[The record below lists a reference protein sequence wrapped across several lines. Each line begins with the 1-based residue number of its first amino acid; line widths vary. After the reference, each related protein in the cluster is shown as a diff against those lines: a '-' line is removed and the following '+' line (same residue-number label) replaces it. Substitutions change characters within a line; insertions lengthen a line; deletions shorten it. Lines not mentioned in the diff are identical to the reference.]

1 MDNTSG
7 DFPCNKMDTRKQLP
21 LTPSQQGFLFHSL
34 KDKKRSNYH
43 EHFTCIFSQH
53 VDSAH
58 FKWALETLF
67 RKHECFRTDY
77 NWEIDERPCQVVK
90 TDVLPDIYVLDCE
103 QEEIRFLLA
112 NDDIIIPV
120 PQDDGIDAIIPQL
133 LQADL
138 KYPFSLKTIPVRAYL
153 IQSTKESA
161 FILSYH
167 HIVMDGWSLSL
178 FIKQLLQLY
187 GAAVVSGV
195 RDDSAIIPSSL
206 KPLVDTLSARRHTF
220 QHDYWAAYLREG
232 TPTCIVPLSQ
242 YHTDTEAENNSYVN
256 QTNHV
261 EINLSPDVCQ
271 KIQTLCSDYRITPA
285 VIFYVAWGIL
295 LQRWCYA
302 DDVLFGATI
311 SGRNIPID
319 GIEETLGLFINTLP
333 LRLRDDGATLLQH
346 LQRMHQTLI
355 AHYSNEHDAL
365 ASIQRLV
372 HKEGHAGDLFN
383 TLVVLENYPVDMTL
397 LSCASPVAI
406 RHLSVHEQTH
416 YPLTLT
422 ITQQKGF
429 RFSIAYALNYLTNNM
444 AQALLMH
451 LSYLLEQLVDNPQRP
466 IAALVNLSPC
476 QQAQVLQP
484 YLERMACRDWDSQ
497 SNVIEQFHQVAATSP
512 AQVAVVDEL
521 CALTY
526 SELAAQAEQLAAYLV
541 QQGVMVGD
549 TVGIISERR
558 VNTVVA
564 IIAIMLIGA
573 AYVPISP
580 DYPVGRMQ
588 EIIDDSGLALL
599 LVHGKPLDAL
609 NVAQSDLCA
618 FPVAPSVVFPVITPD
633 SRAYVI
639 YSSGSTGKPKGI
651 AVAHR
656 GLLRLIQGDSP
667 LKVESGETTLLTCPF
682 EFDVSVFE
690 MWSTLLNH
698 GKLVLLSKQALL
710 DINHIRRTIAD
721 EQVARAWFTS
731 SLFNSYVAEG
741 ADFFGML
748 QHITVG
754 GEAVSAWHVNDVM
767 QKYPHLVVTN
777 GYGPTENTIFTT
789 AYRFN
794 GLQPARVPIGYAV
807 PGTSLYITD
816 LHGHL
821 LPIGATGELVA
832 GGVGVAIGY
841 QNNPALSATVF
852 VPDPFIPGGMMYK
865 TGDYARLLDDG
876 CVDCFGRK
884 DGQIKINGQ
893 RIETGEIEQR
903 LLECSGIIEAV
914 VVPYRVRETLHI
926 AAVVCVN
933 DSYDEVE
940 VRGQLADRLPPF
952 AIPESLVVVT
962 EIAKSH
968 SGKADLAQLRYLLP
982 ATQCNAVST
991 TISEVHSDM
1000 EHALHAIWQ
1009 RVLDRQDIDSNAS
1022 FFALG
1027 GTSLDTIRVKG
1038 DIKRQL
1044 GLEIDITDLFKYPTL
1059 TALAHFL
1066 DTAVSPEDAI
1076 PTRAVVY
1083 SDMPVAIVGMAGR
1096 FPGAANIA
1104 ALWTLVVGGE
1114 SGLTLFSDEE
1124 LRAHGV
1130 TPDTLKQANYIKT
1143 KGIVDDHEWFD
1154 ADFFGY
1160 TPNEAECMDPQI
1172 RLLHQCCWQTL
1183 EHAGCDPATFTG
1195 AIGIYAGLLT
1205 SPHWL
1210 NAVMQDT
1217 TDSTA
1222 LYKASIL
1229 NIHSV
1234 TALIAHALNLT
1245 GPAVTLDTACSTS
1258 AVAIHQA
1265 CIALRNRD
1273 CDAALAGGVSIEM
1286 PAYRGY
1292 EYHEGMINA
1301 RDGVCRPFD
1310 SQASGTVT
1318 GDGLG
1323 MLLLKR
1329 LDDAL
1334 ADRDCIYGVI
1344 KGSAVNNDGNN
1355 KIGYT
1360 APSVIGQ
1367 STVIRTSLRRAGFD
1381 SDSIGLVEAH
1391 GTGTVLGDPIELRA
1405 LNEVFGPTPVPF
1417 CVVSA
1422 LKSNIGHLNSAAG
1435 VAGVIKTTL
1444 ALHHQVLPPT
1454 AHFRQ
1459 LNPAIDLSRSALYV
1473 NQQVQ
1478 PWPSTRPR
1486 RALVSSFGIG
1496 GTNASIALEAHQ
1508 HEDDPSATGVRD
1520 SYLLLFSAKTPAA
1533 LELRV
1538 ASTLEYVKH
1547 GVGVRLP
1554 DVAYTLQTGRT
1565 AFDHRRAYLVSRGSK
1580 IDLSC
1585 ATILQ
1590 AEIFNGQRTTAE
1602 ICFMFP
1608 GQGSQYHGMAS
1619 ALYAHQPMFRQ
1630 HMDRCFAAFQR
1641 YSTVDL
1647 KALLFDDEDTRDIDQ
1662 TQFTQPAL
1670 FCVEYSLA
1678 RTLIDL
1684 GITPDSMIGHS
1695 LGEYVAACIA
1705 GVFTLEDA
1713 LHVIEARGRLMQS
1726 MRPGSMM
1733 AVYLSREQL
1742 TPWLAAERGIELA
1755 ANNSAHFCVVAGE
1768 QAAISRLSTRLVE
1781 GGIQHRRLKTSHA
1794 FHSAMMTP
1802 MLHDF
1807 AQLLGQIPMHAPH
1820 KRFISNVSGTWIT
1833 EEQATSPDYW
1843 VQQVRNAVLFSEG
1856 AAQLLVQPTLFIEC
1870 GPGNT
1875 LSTFIQGH
1883 NQYSDQPTLLTLRK
1897 ANAAID
1903 DEHMLHRTLAALWVR
1918 GENIDWR
1925 RFNQTALGKHIPLP
1939 DYPFEQTYYYR
1950 YGAALSGYRQYPNPL
1965 RRPQDEWLQRV
1976 LWRMH
1981 DTSLREAFYAPGE
1994 LIIIISADGDKL
2006 QQTLMSSGV
2015 DSITMPLPISSED
2028 DVWDNDRILTHFHDI
2043 CALLAHKTY
2052 RQLHCLY
2059 APGAEA
2065 GSSLTQSLSGL
2076 YRVARWCM
2084 HSTTPLASLTVLTHG
2099 AFRVQEED
2107 NPEPTLAALSGAV
2120 NVFAQE
2126 LHPTEVRLIDID
2138 AQSSDENL
2146 NLLTQ
2151 RLAPKQETV
2160 MALRQGM
2167 LYLRR
2172 FIPTRLLAHLP
2183 PQTGC
2188 IPGNVLWIIGGE
2200 KGIGRMIGEALA
2212 QREGVRVVLSSR
2224 TGYHH
2229 EAVQQDALDVIH
2241 CDVTQAEAVRACL
2254 ATLLERYGRLDGVIF
2269 AADATTTLTLHQL
2282 SESALRDTLTV
2293 KERGTANVLHA
2304 LAQRNLLDERLLL
2317 LFCNSLAAVNA
2328 EIGQTGYATAS
2339 AYLDALAQ
2347 QLRTRYKVNALSIG
2361 LDALREQGMLLD
2373 AINGS
2378 EYDVLRGLRPL
2389 MTGTLLQAYKQQ
2401 GADTSYYARLSPE
2414 SDWLLDEHRISGIAT
2429 LPGTGYLALAYEAL
2443 RHYFVQDQIC
2453 IDELV
2458 FLAPLTVMDNCSVD
2472 VFVDISPNGQ
2482 GVSVEVKSMTERFS
2496 GTLTTHARGR
2506 ATRLMVDDNVVCDL
2520 TGLMREMHT
2529 ITPPT
2534 KELSSTHFHYGP
2546 RWHSVQQL
2554 YGNTAQT
2561 QVFATL
2567 ALPTVAANDTIALH
2581 PALLDIASSV
2591 VEQLPGFHT
2600 DSVPFLYQDLRLY
2613 RPLPNTLHV
2622 ALTVNR
2628 HDEEG
2633 DSYAFTLYDMAGEMV
2648 ARCAAMVKRKVQLH
2662 IQDVDDD
2669 TRLRVPSADNYQ
2681 LRLAAEGEGAG
2692 KLALCPTPRLALGD
2706 SQVEIEVLATG
2717 LNFKDVLFTTGL
2729 LRQQPGEAPLQL
2741 GLECAG
2747 RITRVGKNVTEFAPG
2762 EDVMAVLNGGF
2773 VQYARV
2779 ESDCVV
2785 RKPAHCRIEQA
2796 AALPIAYLTAYYALV
2811 VRANLQPGERVLIHS
2826 AAGGVGLAALHIAK
2840 RCGAQIFATAGSE
2853 QKRDYLLSL
2862 GVHAVADSHDEQFA
2876 ATLLT
2881 ASDGQGMDVI
2891 LNSLTGRLLDASL
2904 ALLAPLGRFLELG
2917 SKDIVED
2924 KALPMRFF
2932 AQGGTFIPINFHA
2945 AHGAFSRYLQQIV
2958 AWIDDNTLPLLPC
2971 KSVPLPEVARA
2982 FATLTTP
2989 QHIGKVVVTHRTAA
3003 RMDRLNAMIAER
3015 RLGGYALSMSNAEV
3029 MRQLW
3034 PILNTRS
3041 PWAQLLLSPRAID
3054 RLARG
3059 NRVDRGVPSAANDT
3073 ITQQTVKK
3081 RPRPE
3086 IGVPYSPATREVERV
3101 LCQILEEYL
3110 GLDRVGIDD
3119 NYAEL
3124 GATSLDMVQLSGQM
3138 ARHYP
3143 QVSVV
3148 SLYNHATVR
3157 QLATFCQ
3164 PPEGES
3170 NAPSPQPAVQ
3180 TNTRANQIAKRALQ
3194 IAKNT
3199 ARSHTSLH

>member
-7 DFPCNKMDTRKQLP
+7 YSLCTDKVIRNHFP

-34 KDKKRSNYH
+34 NEEVKHNYH
-43 EHFTCIFSQH
+43 EQFTCIFSQC
-53 VDSAH
+53 VESAH
-58 FKWALETLF
+58 FQWALEVLF
-67 RKHECFRTDY
+67 RKHECFRTEYHWDM
-77 NWEIDERPCQVVK
+77 DDHPCQVVN
-90 TDVLPDIYVLDCE
+90 TDVLPEIYVLNG
-103 QEEIRFLLA
+103 EEGELRCPL
-112 NDDIIIPV
+112 NEGIISIP
-120 PQDDGIDAIIPQL
+120 PDEGIDAIIPQL
-133 LQADL
+133 LQTDL
-138 KYPFSLKTIPVRAYL
+138 RYPFALNSIPVRAYL
-153 IQSTKESA
+153 IQSAKESA

-178 FIKQLLQLY
+178 FMTQLLQLY
-187 GAAVVSGV
+187 GVAVASGV
-195 RDDSAIIPSSL
+195 RDDSVIFPSSL
-206 KPLVDTLSARRHTF
+206 KPLVDALAARRHTF
-220 QHDYWAAYLREG
+220 QRDYWAKYLQGG
-232 TPTCIVPLSQ
+232 TPTSIARLAQP
-242 YHTDTEAENNSYVN
+242 HTDTEADNNPYLN
-256 QTNHV
+256 QKHQA
-261 EINLSPDVCQ
+261 EITLSADVCQ
-271 KIQTLCSDYRITPA
+271 KIQALCSEHRITPA
-285 VIFYVAWGIL
+285 PFFYVAWGIM

-302 DDVLFGATI
+302 DDVVFGATV
-311 SGRNIPID
+311 SGRNVPID

-346 LQRMHQTLI
+346 VQRMHQTLMT
-355 AHYSNEHDAL
+355 HYDCEHDAL
-365 ASIQRLV
+365 ANIQRLAQEESQV
-372 HKEGHAGDLFN
+372 GDLFN
-383 TLVVLENYPVDMTL
+383 TLVVLENYPVDAAL
-397 LSCASPVAI
+397 LSGTSSVAI
-406 RHLSVHEQTH
+406 RHLGVQEQTH

-422 ITQQKGF
+422 VTQQEGF
-429 RFSIAYALNYLTNNM
+429 RFSLAYATRYLTDGM
-444 AQALLMH
+444 ARALLAH
-451 LSYLLEQLVDNPQRP
+451 LSYLLEQLVEDPLRP
-466 IAALVNLSPC
+466 IAALVNLTPR
-476 QQAQVLQP
+476 QQTQALQP
-484 YLERMACRDWDSQ
+484 YVDRMACRDWDNQ
-497 SNVIEQFHQVAATSP
+497 SHVIEQFHRVVADSP
-512 AQVAVVDEL
+512 EQIAVVDEQ

-526 SELAAQAEQLAAYLV
+526 RELAARAERLAAYLV
-541 QQGVMVGD
+541 QQGITAGDAVG
-549 TVGIISERR
+549 VISERR

-564 IIAIMLIGA
+564 IIAIMTIGA
-573 AYVPISP
+573 AYVPMSP

-588 EIIDDSGLALL
+588 EIIDDSGLTLL
-599 LVHGKPLDAL
+599 LVHGKSLDAL
-609 NVAQSDLCA
+609 RVAQGDLYA
-618 FPVAPSVVFPVITPD
+618 FPAAPPVEFPAITPD

-656 GLLRLIQGDSP
+656 SLLRLMQGDSP
-667 LKVESGETTLLTCPF
+667 LKVMTGETTLLTCPF

-698 GKLVLLSKQALL
+698 GKLVLLSKLALL
-710 DINHIRRTIAD
+710 DVDRIRRTIAH
-721 EQVARAWFTS
+721 EQVTRAWFTS
-731 SLFNSYVAEG
+731 SLFNTYVAEG
-741 ADFFGML
+741 GDFFGLL
-748 QHITVG
+748 QRITVG
-754 GEAVSAWHVNDVM
+754 GEAVSARHINDVM
-767 QKYPHLVVTN
+767 QKYPHLTVTN

-794 GLQPARVPIGYAV
+794 GPQPARVPIGHAV

-821 LPIGATGELVA
+821 LPIGALGELVA
-832 GGVGVAIGY
+832 GGEGVALGY
-841 QNNPALSATVF
+841 QNNPALSAAVF
-852 VPDPFIPGGMMYK
+852 IPDPFIPGGMMYK

-903 LLECSGIIEAV
+903 LLECADIIEAV
-914 VVPYRVRETLHI
+914 VVPHRVRDTLHI

-933 DSYDEVE
+933 DGYDEAE
-940 VRGQLADRLPPF
+940 VRGQLADTLPPF

-968 SGKADLAQLRYLLP
+968 SGKANLAQLRHLLP
-982 ATQCNAVST
+982 VAQRHAAPATASVAHG
-991 TISEVHSDM
+991 EVGR
-1000 EHALHAIWQ
+1000 ALHAIWQ
-1009 RVLDRQDIDSNAS
+1009 RVLDRQDIDGNAS

-1038 DIKRQL
+1038 EVKRQL

-1059 TALAHFL
+1059 AALTRFL
-1066 DTAVSPEDAI
+1066 STAVPPPEDAA
-1076 PTRAVVY
+1076 PTHVVAY

-1104 ALWTLVVGGE
+1104 ALWSLVAGGE

-1124 LRAHGV
+1124 LRAHGLAA
-1130 TPDTLKQANYIKT
+1130 DKLKQANYIKA
-1143 KGIVDDHEWFD
+1143 KGVIDDHEWFD

-1160 TPNEAECMDPQI
+1160 TPNDAERMDPQI

-1183 EHAGCDPATFTG
+1183 EHAGCDPVTFAG
-1195 AIGIYAGLLT
+1195 AIGLYAGLLT

-1217 TDSTA
+1217 PDATA

-1229 NIHSV
+1229 NIHAV

-1265 CIALRNRD
+1265 CNALRNRD

-1318 GDGLG
+1318 GDGVG

-1360 APSVIGQ
+1360 APSVTGQ
-1367 STVIRTSLRRAGFD
+1367 TAVIRASLRRADFD

-1391 GTGTVLGDPIELRA
+1391 GTGTMLGDPIELRA
-1405 LNEVFGPTPVPF
+1405 LNEVFGPASAPV
-1417 CVVSA
+1417 CAVSA

-1473 NQQVQ
+1473 NPQAQ
-1478 PWPSTRPR
+1478 PWPPTRPR
-1486 RALVSSFGIG
+1486 RALVSAFGIG
-1496 GTNASIALEAHQ
+1496 GTNANIALEAHQ
-1508 HEDDPSATGVRD
+1508 HEGDPSAARVRD
-1520 SYLLLFSAKTPAA
+1520 DYLLLFSAKTPAA
-1533 LELRV
+1533 LDARAV
-1538 ASTLEYVKH
+1538 STLEYVKH

-1565 AFDHRRAYLVSRGSK
+1565 AFDYRRAYLVSRGSK

-1585 ATILQ
+1585 TTVLQ
-1590 AEIFNGQRTTAE
+1590 ADTFSGRRAAAE

-1608 GQGSQYHGMAS
+1608 GQGSQYRGMAKG
-1619 ALYAHQPMFRQ
+1619 LYAHQPLFRR
-1630 HMDRCFAAFQR
+1630 HMDRCFAALQR
-1641 YSTVDL
+1641 YSMVDF
-1647 KALLFDDEDTRDIDQ
+1647 KALLFDDADTRDIDQ

-1678 RTLIDL
+1678 NTLIDL

-1713 LHVIEARGRLMQS
+1713 LRVIEVRGSLMQS
-1726 MRPGSMM
+1726 MRPGSML

-1742 TPWLAAERGIELA
+1742 TPWLGTESGIELA

-1768 QAAISRLSTRLVE
+1768 QVAISSLSARLAE
-1781 GGIQHRRLKTSHA
+1781 GEIQHTRLKTSHA

-1807 AQLLGQIPMHAPH
+1807 AQLLRQIPLHAPH

-1833 EEQATSPDYW
+1833 VEQATSPDYW
-1843 VQQVRNAVLFSEG
+1843 VQQVRNAVLFNEG
-1856 AAQLLVQPTLFIEC
+1856 AAQLLVEPTLFVEC
-1870 GPGNT
+1870 GPGKS

-1883 NQYSDQPTLLTLRK
+1883 GQYRDQPTLPTLRK

-1903 DEHMLHRTLAALWVR
+1903 DEHVLHRALAALWVK
-1918 GENIDWR
+1918 GVNIDWR
-1925 RFNQTALGKHIPLP
+1925 RFNQSALGKHIPLP
-1939 DYPFEQTYYYR
+1939 DYPFEQAYYYR
-1950 YGAALSGYRQYPNPL
+1950 YGAALSGYRQHPHPL
-1965 RRPQDEWLQRV
+1965 RRPKDEWLQRV
-1976 LWRMH
+1976 LWRIH
-1981 DTSLREAFYAPGE
+1981 DAPSHDAFYAPGA
-1994 LIIIISADGDKL
+1994 LTLIISADGGKL
-2006 QQTLMSSGV
+2006 QQQLTNNGI
-2015 DSITMPLPISSED
+2015 DSITVPLPTSPED
-2028 DVWDNDRILTHFHDI
+2028 EVWDNDRILAHFQGVS
-2043 CALLAHKTY
+2043 ALLANKTY
-2052 RQLHCLY
+2052 HQLHCLY
-2059 APGAEA
+2059 APGAA
-2065 GSSLTQSLSGL
+2065 VDSSLAQSLAGL
-2076 YRVARWCM
+2076 YRVARWCA
-2084 HSTTPLASLTVLTHG
+2084 HGSPLLASLTVLTQG
-2099 AFRVQEED
+2099 AFRVLEQD
-2107 NPEPTLAALSGAV
+2107 NADPALAALSGAV
-2120 NVFAQE
+2120 NVLAQE
-2126 LHPTEVRLIDID
+2126 LRPTEVRLIDID
-2138 AQSSDENL
+2138 AQGSDENL
-2146 NLLTQ
+2146 SWLSR
-2151 RLAPKQETV
+2151 RLAPQETV

-2167 LYLRR
+2167 PYLRS
-2172 FIPTRLLAHLP
+2172 FTPTRLLANLP
-2183 PQTGC
+2183 PQAGC
-2188 IPGNVLWIIGGE
+2188 LPGSVLWIIGGE
-2200 KGIGRMIGEALA
+2200 KGIGRVIGEAFA
-2212 QREGVRVVLSSR
+2212 RREGSRVVLSSR
-2224 TGYHH
+2224 AGYCH
-2229 EAVQQDALDVIH
+2229 ELVRQAELDVIH
-2241 CDVTQAEAVRACL
+2241 CDVTQAEEVNACL

-2269 AADATTTLTLHQL
+2269 AADATTALTLHQL
-2282 SESALRDTLTV
+2282 SESALRDTLAV
-2293 KERGTANVLHA
+2293 KGQGTDNVLHA

-2328 EIGQTGYATAS
+2328 EIGQTGYAAAS

-2347 QLRTRYKVNALSIG
+2347 QLRTRYGVNALSIG
-2361 LDALREQGMLLD
+2361 WDALREQGMLLD

-2389 MTGTLLQAYKQQ
+2389 TTGTLLQAYKRQ
-2401 GADTSYYARLSPE
+2401 GAGASYYTRLSPA
-2414 SDWLLDEHRISGIAT
+2414 SDWLLEEHRISGVAT

-2443 RHYFVQDQIC
+2443 RHYLAQDQIC

-2458 FLAPLTVMDNCSVD
+2458 FLAPLSVMDDGCAD
-2472 VFVDISPNGQ
+2472 VFVDILPDGQ

-2496 GTLTTHARGR
+2496 GTLTTHAKGR
-2506 ATRLMVDDNVVCDL
+2506 ATRLTADENGAYDL
-2520 TGLMREMHT
+2520 TSLMREMHA
-2529 ITPPT
+2529 ITPPAQG
-2534 KELSSTHFHYGP
+2534 LSSTHFHYGP

-2554 YGNTAQT
+2554 YCNTAQT
-2561 QVFATL
+2561 HVFATL
-2567 ALPTVAANDTIALH
+2567 SLPTVAADDALALH

-2591 VEQLPGFHT
+2591 VEQLPDFHT

-2613 RPLPNTLHV
+2613 RPLPTTLHV

-2633 DSYAFTLYDMAGEMV
+2633 DSYAFTLYDTAGKLI
-2648 ARCAAMVKRKVQLH
+2648 ARCAALVKRK
-2662 IQDVDDD
+2662 IQIHMQDANDG

-2681 LRLAAEGEGAG
+2681 LRLASEESGAG
-2692 KLALCPTPRLALGD
+2692 KLALYPTPRLAPGD

-2717 LNFKDVLFTTGL
+2717 LNFKDVLYNTGL
-2729 LRQQPGEAPLQL
+2729 LRQQPGDAPLQL

-2747 RITRVGKNVTEFAPG
+2747 RITRVGKDVTEFTPG

-2826 AAGGVGLAALHIAK
+2826 AAGGVGLAAIHIAK
-2840 RCGAQIFATAGSE
+2840 QCGAQIYATAGSS

-2862 GVHAVADSHDEQFA
+2862 GVHAVADSHSEQFA
-2876 ATLLT
+2876 ASLLA

-2891 LNSLTGRLLDASL
+2891 LNSLTGHLLDASL

-2924 KALPMRFF
+2924 RALPMRFF

-2945 AHGAFSRYLQQIV
+2945 AQGAFSRYLQQIV

-2989 QHIGKVVVTHRTAA
+2989 QHIGKVVVMHRTAA
-3003 RMDRLNAMIAER
+3003 GMDRLNAMMAER
-3015 RLGGYALSMSNAEV
+3015 RLGGYALSMSNAEA

-3034 PILNTRS
+3034 PLLHTRS
-3041 PWAQLLLSPRAID
+3041 PWAQVLLSPRAID

-3059 NRVDRGVPSAANDT
+3059 NRVDRGVSSATDDA
-3073 ITQQTVKK
+3073 IALQTVKK

-3086 IGVPYSPATREVERV
+3086 MGVAYSPATREVERV

-3110 GLDRVGIDD
+3110 GLASVGLDD

-3143 QVSVV
+3143 QVSVM

-3157 QLATFCQ
+3157 QLAAFCQ
-3164 PPEGES
+3164 PPEDEPG
-3170 NAPSPQPAVQ
+3170 APPSPPAAQ
-3180 TNTRANQIAKRALQ
+3180 TTARANQAAKRALQ

-3199 ARSHTSLH
+3199 ASNRTSSH